1 VLRGRLLDGHKFVR
15 QERIGPYYADF
26 ACREAKFVVE
36 VDGATHSTDEEVKRD
51 RARTAFMKNEGYRVL
66 RFTNEEIY
74 DQVDRACEA
83 ILAALDKR

>member
-1 VLRGRLLDGHKFVR
+1 
-15 QERIGPYYADF
+15 
-26 ACREAKFVVE
+26 
-36 VDGATHSTDEEVKRD
+36 VDGATHSTDEVKRD